1 MFTCPSDTA
10 AQETKNQGTSITA
23 TSGLA
28 PGLPRPLSRRNIF
41 LTVLRSSS
49 AGFPLQLQA
58 ENIDLFT
65 DTGLVTDVPD
75 SLVCH
80 RSLPDRKGS
89 NLPVHRQLQRRASV
103 YDLMDSWSIDQ
114 MPTPLGVICPHR
126 LLPPGGHSH
135 RVPRSRNQKFHHQ
148 KATERTTKKID
159 LGRGFGG

>member
-103 YDLMDSWSIDQ
+103 YDLMDS
-114 MPTPLGVICPHR
+114 C
-126 LLPPGGHSH
+126 LLPPGG
-135 RVPRSRNQKFHHQ
+135 PFPSRNQKLHHQ
-148 KATERTTKKID
+148 KPTERTTCEIG
-159 LGRGFGG
+159 LGRGFRG